1 MNKLIQVEILTPE
14 NIVYRGKVKSITLPG
29 VMGSFQVLYNHAP
42 LISMLEVGKVKIV
55 DENGNVL
62 YFVVSD
68 GFAEVKN
75 NAVIVLVDSAEQ
87 YEKAK
92 ANEVV
97 KEKKKQRLVSGFV
110 ATDVRDRT
118 YF

>member
-1 MNKLIQVEILTPE
+1 MDKLIQVEILTPE
-14 NIVYRGKVKSITLPG
+14 NVVYRGKVKSITLPG

-42 LISMLEVGKVKIV
+42 IIDVKINQPPHIV

-62 YFVVSD
+62 YFAVSD

-92 ANEVV
+92 VNEVV

>member
-14 NIVYRGKVKSITLPG
+14 NVVYRGKVKSITLPG

-42 LISMLEVGKVKIV
+42 LMSILELGKVKIV
-55 DENGNVL
+55 DENDKVI
-62 YFVVSD
+62 YFVVSA

-75 NAVIVLVDSAEQ
+75 NFVTVLVESAEQ
-87 YEKAK
+87 YDKP
-92 ANEVV
+92 EVDKIV
-97 KEKKKQRLVSGFV
+97 KEKRKKMVISGFV
-110 ATDVRDRT
+110 ATDVKDRT

>member
-1 MNKLIQVEILTPE
+1 
-14 NIVYRGKVKSITLPG
+14 
-29 VMGSFQVLYNHAP
+29 MGQK
-42 LISMLEVGKVKIV
+42 E
-55 DENGNVL
+55 
-62 YFVVSD
+62 
-68 GFAEVKN
+68 EVKN

-92 ANEVV
+92 VNEVV